1 MQTLTSF
8 TDLFLLGYTTQE
20 VKQERRG
27 FSKRLAT
34 ICPSCS

>member
-1 MQTLTSF
+1 MAVELNKQHEEVK
-8 TDLFLLGYTTQE
+8 QE
-20 VKQERRG
+20 RRGVKQERRG